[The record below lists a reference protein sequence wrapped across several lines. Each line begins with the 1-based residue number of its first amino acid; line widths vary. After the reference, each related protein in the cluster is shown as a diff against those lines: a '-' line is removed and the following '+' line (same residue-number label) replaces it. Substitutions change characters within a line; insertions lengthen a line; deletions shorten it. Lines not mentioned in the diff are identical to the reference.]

1 MDLNE
6 ELSQYVHEHS
16 LEEEDILKELYRQ
29 THANIYHPRMVSG
42 HLQGKILYMI
52 CKMIQPKNVLEIG
65 TFTGY
70 SAISM
75 AFALENNSKITTID
89 NNDEIE
95 DFTRQFIKK
104 AKVEDKIDFKVGNA
118 LDIIPELKT
127 EFDLVFIDGEKRE
140 YIDYYKLAIP
150 KLKQGGFIIA
160 DNVLWGG
167 KVIEKKLRAN
177 DYDTHGIIEFNKF
190 IKNDSKVE
198 NVMLPIRDGL
208 MLIRKK

>member
-1 MDLNE
+1 MNLNE

-29 THANIYHPRMVSG
+29 THSNIFHPRMVSG

-52 CKMIQPKNVLEIG
+52 CKMVQAKNILEIG

-75 AFALENNSKITTID
+75 AFAIDNNSKITTID

-95 DFTRQFIKK
+95 YFTREFIKK
-104 AKVEDKIDFKVGNA
+104 AKLENKINFIVGNA
-118 LDIIPELKT
+118 LDIIPELNIQ
-127 EFDLVFIDGEKRE
+127 FDLVFIDGEKRE
-140 YIDYYKLAIP
+140 YIDYYNLVLP
-150 KLKQGGFIIA
+150 KLKTGGFIIA
-160 DNVLWGG
+160 DNVLWDG
-167 KVIEKKLRAN
+167 KVIDKNLRAN
-177 DYDTHGIIEFNKF
+177 DYDTHGIIEFNNI
-190 IKNDSKVE
+190 IKNDNKVE
-198 NVMLPIRDGL
+198 NVILPIRDGL